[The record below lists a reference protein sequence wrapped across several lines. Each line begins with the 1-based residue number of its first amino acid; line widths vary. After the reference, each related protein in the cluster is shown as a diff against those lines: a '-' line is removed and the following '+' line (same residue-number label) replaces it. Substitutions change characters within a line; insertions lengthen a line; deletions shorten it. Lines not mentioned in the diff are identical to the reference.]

1 MGKSQ
6 FYDFRRVEKKAFY
19 DYRRMPRLSPTNTL
33 FGRRL
38 REARIRAGI
47 AQDRLG
53 VMIGMDEGSSSARM
67 SRYETGTH
75 EPPFS
80 LAEKLANVLKVPAAY
95 FYCDDDQL
103 AVLLIRYS
111 VLGSSA
117 KEQVQTLV
125 ANLSAT
131 VT

>member
-1 MGKSQ
+1 MGKWQ

-80 LAEKLANVLKVPAAY
+80 LTEKLADALKVPAAY